1 MNRIAAALAL
11 SSALVATPAFAQPP
25 PPPPPAP
32 PVDPTAHRHLG
43 FALRLDGGIGY
54 TGASASD
61 IDASIKGVS
70 GSFGLVV
77 GAAVTEN
84 FIIGGDVWDTVVFSP
99 TFSQG
104 GISVSGTDTSMAL
117 VGFGL
122 NLTYY
127 FMPANVYLS
136 ASPSLTTLNLSGSGT
151 TGSTETGFGMKI
163 GLGKEWWVA
172 DHWGLGLAGQFF
184 FSTNKDKGTNPPT
197 WSTLAGGLAFS
208 ATYN

>member
-1 MNRIAAALAL
+1 MKRVLAALAV
-11 SSALVATPAFAQPP
+11 SSTLVATPAYAQPP
-25 PPPPPAP
+25 APQPPAN
-32 PVDPTAHRHLG
+32 PTAHRHLG

-54 TGASASD
+54 LGTSD
-61 IDASIKGVS
+61 SMLDMSIKGVS
-70 GSFGLVV
+70 GSFGFIIGGAVV
-77 GAAVTEN
+77 EN
-84 FIIGGDVWDTVVFSP
+84 FIIAADFWDMVAFSP

-104 GISVSGTDTSMAL
+104 GISVTGTDTAMAL

-136 ASPSLTTLNLSGSGT
+136 VSPSLTSVSLTSNGT
-151 TGSTETGFGMKI
+151 SGSTESGFGMKI
-163 GLGKEWWVA
+163 GVGKEWWVG

-184 FSTNKDKGTNPPT
+184 FSNNKDKGTNPPT

>member
-1 MNRIAAALAL
+1 MKRVLAALAV
-11 SSALVATPAFAQPP
+11 SSTLVATPAYAQAAAPQPP
-25 PPPPPAP
+25 AN
-32 PVDPTAHRHLG
+32 PTAHRHLG

-54 TGASASD
+54 LGTSD
-61 IDASIKGVS
+61 SMLDMSIEGVS
-70 GSFGLVV
+70 GSFGFVI
-77 GAAVTEN
+77 GGAVTEN
-84 FIIGGDVWDTVVFSP
+84 FIIGADLWDIVAFSP

-104 GISVSGTDTSMAL
+104 GTSVSGTDTAMAL

-136 ASPSLTTLNLSGSGT
+136 VSPSLTSVSLTGNGT
-151 TGSTETGFGMKI
+151 SGSTESGFGMKI
-163 GLGKEWWVA
+163 GVGKEWSVG

-184 FSTNKDKGTNPPT
+184 FSNNKDKGTNPPT